1 MRVDTLLGDLY
12 SNIVPAG
19 GEGVASKRHVVVLHS
34 LEALVV
40 EVAGACHRGQ
50 AFAQRVVAEAA
61 HSPVLPSGFQE
72 PDKDLVPP
80 YLQMLQGS
88 LA

>member
-1 MRVDTLLGDLY
+1 M
-12 SNIVPAG
+12 
-19 GEGVASKRHVVVLHS
+19 ASKRHVAVLHS

-40 EVAGACHRGQ
+40 EVASACHRGQ
-50 AFAQRVVAEAA
+50 AFAQRVVAEAV

-72 PDKDLVPP
+72 PDKDSVPP
-80 YLQMLQGS
+80 YLQMLPGF